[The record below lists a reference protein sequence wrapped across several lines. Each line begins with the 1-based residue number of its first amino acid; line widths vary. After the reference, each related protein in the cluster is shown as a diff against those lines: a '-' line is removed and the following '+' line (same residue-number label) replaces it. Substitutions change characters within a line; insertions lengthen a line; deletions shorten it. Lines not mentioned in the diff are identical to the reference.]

1 MATARSILSYTPT
14 LAGLPN
20 RSRPV
25 YLPERRAPNRPDL
38 WLVNSERSAL
48 APNSGFINQP
58 AEPSIGFGPF
68 RVYPRRRLLLDGD
81 APLRVGSRALDIL
94 IFLLERPGE
103 LLTKRELIARVWP
116 DLTVEDANLKVHVAA
131 LRRTLRDGQNGNRF
145 ICTVP
150 GRGYSFVAPVVCS
163 GGAPDVPPD
172 PWRDGLGAATP
183 GRDLLRMIAAQL
195 SQERFTTVIGAGDMV
210 KGVFLAAALI
220 ADYRHGVHFVDLAVL
235 SDPLLLPAAVS
246 AAVGLEV
253 GSRDPSAYLT
263 AYLADKNLLLV
274 LDNCRHIIGETA
286 AFAAGILKDTR
297 DVKILAISG

>member
-1 MATARSILSYTPT
+1 
-14 LAGLPN
+14 LALKSGLIDQ
-20 RSRPV
+20 
-25 YLPERRAPNRPDL
+25 L
-38 WLVNSERSAL
+38 
-48 APNSGFINQP
+48 
-58 AEPSIGFGPF
+58 AEPSIAFGPF
-68 RVYPRRRLLLDGD
+68 RVCPRQRLLLDGD

-172 PWRDGLGAATP
+172 PWGDGLGAAAP
-183 GRDLLRMIAAQL
+183 GRDLLRMIAVQL
-195 SQERFTTVIGAGDMV
+195 SQERFITVIGAGDMV
-210 KGVFLAAALI
+210 KGIFLAAALTT
-220 ADYRHGVHFVDLAVL
+220 DDRHSVHFVDLAVL
-235 SDPLLLPAAVS
+235 SDPLLLPAAIS

-263 AYLADKNLLLV
+263 AYLADKNMLLV

>member
-1 MATARSILSYTPT
+1 MAKARSILSCKPT
-14 LAGLPN
+14 LAGSPN
-20 RSRPV
+20 RSRPI
-25 YLPERRAPNRPDL
+25 YLPERIAPNRPEL
-38 WLVNSERSAL
+38 WLRNSERSAL
-48 APNSGFINQP
+48 ALKSGLVDQP
-58 AEPSIGFGPF
+58 AEPSIAFGPF
-68 RVYPRRRLLLDGD
+68 RVCPRQRLLLDGD

-172 PWRDGLGAATP
+172 PWRDGLGAAAP

-195 SQERFTTVIGAGDMV
+195 SQECFITVTGAGDMV
-210 KGVFLAAALI
+210 KGVFLAAALT

-235 SDPLLLPAAVS
+235 SDPRLLPAIIS

-274 LDNCRHIIGETA
+274 LDNCRHVIGETA

-297 DVKILAISG
+297 DVKILALSG